1 MTSCKFGKVEM
12 KPRPS
17 KEEIF
22 VRLFEEAT
30 RRWGEEAAQEL
41 RPDIERAVEAIWQ
54 VEGYKLEPE
63 DEPSR
68 QPGRV

>member
-1 MTSCKFGKVEM
+1 ME
-12 KPRPS
+12 PQPS

-22 VRLFEEAT
+22 VRLFAEAT

-41 RPDIERAVEAIWQ
+41 KSDIERAGEAIWQ
-54 VEGYKLEPE
+54 VESFKLEPE

>member
-1 MTSCKFGKVEM
+1 ME
-12 KPRPS
+12 PRPS

-30 RRWGEEAAQEL
+30 RRWGKEAAREL
-41 RPDIERAVEAIWQ
+41 KSDIERAGEAIWQ
-54 VEGYKLEPE
+54 VESYKLEPE

-68 QPGRV
+68 PPGRV

>member
-1 MTSCKFGKVEM
+1 ME
-12 KPRPS
+12 PRPS

-22 VRLFEEAT
+22 IRLFEEAT

-41 RPDIERAVEAIWQ
+41 RSDIERAGEAIWQ
-54 VEGYKLEPE
+54 VESFKLEPE

-68 QPGRV
+68 PPGSV

>member
-1 MTSCKFGKVEM
+1 ME
-12 KPRPS
+12 PRPS
-17 KEEIF
+17 KEDIF

-41 RPDIERAVEAIWQ
+41 RPDIERAVEAIRQ
-54 VEGYKLEPE
+54 IEGYKLEPE

-68 QPGRV
+68 QPGSV